1 MCLEMQ
7 LIIRTRED
15 VAEQGETV
23 GCGRWPARESLSA
36 KNNDSHFRQLTETC
50 PPSFTIICHHDALGN
65 RQCLVPD
72 HRTVINHSAE
82 SIPRGKCRYR
92 RFYGAVTRQ
101 RTVKVRWSVSLHA
114 SANYFLNNL
123 SSCSLTQEEF
133 LQVSISRAKEMSR
146 KIDAGRKCKRCVAY
160 RGIRGRSPECGN
172 LLREYRNLYLAT
184 EY

>member
-15 VAEQGETV
+15 VAEQGATV
-23 GCGRWPARESLSA
+23 GCRSWPARKSLSA

-50 PPSFTIICHHDALGN
+50 PPSFTIIRHHDALGN

-72 HRTVINHSAE
+72 YRTVLLI
-82 SIPRGKCRYR
+82 IRQKVYRGANADIGG
-92 RFYGAVTRQ
+92 FAVPSLARGLS
-101 RTVKVRWSVSLHA
+101 KVRWSVSLHA

-133 LQVSISRAKEMSR
+133 LQVSISRARETGR
-146 KIDAGRKCKRCVAY
+146 KIDAGRKCKRCVA
-160 RGIRGRSPECGN
+160 
-172 LLREYRNLYLAT
+172 
-184 EY
+184 